1 MKIRRSSLSR
11 GAGFT
16 QASTHAPVPTVRK
29 VNGARKSGQPP
40 CAGTEIRALLSV
52 TGLIPLQDDPL
63 VKPWLKNI
71 QLFRPDSE
79 GKHGQADDYQ

>member
-1 MKIRRSSLSR
+1 
-11 GAGFT
+11 
-16 QASTHAPVPTVRK
+16 
-29 VNGARKSGQPP
+29 
-40 CAGTEIRALLSV
+40 LLSV
-52 TGLIPLQDDPL
+52 TGLIHLQDDPL